1 MKIATKRTPCYR
13 FTVDLKDPKDL
24 ELLESFRLGISVE
37 NKFLKAQGQRTNY
50 VKVQGRMGKDN
61 PNAEKYRGYRADQRK
76 YQCIKLP
83 DARFG
88 DVYVY
93 ER

>member
-24 ELLESFRLGISVE
+24 ELLENFRRGVSAD
-37 NKFLKAQGQRTNY
+37 NAFLKAQGQRTNY
-50 VKVQGRMGKDN
+50 VKVQGRLGKDN
-61 PNAEKYRGYRADQRK
+61 PNAEKYRGKPACWNSH
-76 YQCIKLP
+76 QCIKLT